1 MKLLFFFVVLVY
13 TDLLVTVTKALRN
26 NLSFI
31 GNPFV
36 YLTCDRE
43 IFVLLYV
50 LFRASQVVQ

>member
-13 TDLLVTVTKALRN
+13 TDLLVRVIKALRN
-26 NLSFI
+26 NFSFF

-36 YLTCDRE
+36 YLTCDGE
-43 IFVLLYV
+43 IFVLLCV